1 MFKKFLL
8 VLFLLF
14 PLKLYA
20 SNYFVGM
27 GGGES
32 RSKVDGIGNNEEKS
46 YVFSLGGSFGPVL
59 FPVRTEIEYSRLK
72 SKKDYLQMTKNESVG
87 FNVYL
92 GVPLLPILE
101 PYVGIGVVRMRE
113 HYFDND
119 VWLKSDF
126 KYVPQYMA
134 GFDLDL
140 PTVILAGGI
149 EYRYLGTSFDFV
161 DESRKSRI
169 HTFLLK
175 LRYKF

>member
-1 MFKKFLL
+1 
-8 VLFLLF
+8 
-14 PLKLYA
+14 
-20 SNYFVGM
+20 
-27 GGGES
+27 
-32 RSKVDGIGNNEEKS
+32 
-46 YVFSLGGSFGPVL
+46 
-59 FPVRTEIEYSRLK
+59 
-72 SKKDYLQMTKNESVG
+72 
-87 FNVYL
+87 
-92 GVPLLPILE
+92 
-101 PYVGIGVVRMRE
+101 MRE